1 MDTPDGRRQVRPTLG
16 IQPGAVV
23 RLAEQLKRVPQVFPR
38 SFRECATTGPATPV
52 STAALLR
59 TTAPI
64 HLGAPLH
71 WRPRHRRPPGRCAPI
86 DTATPI
92 P

>member
-1 MDTPDGRRQVRPTLG
+1 MMDAPHGRCKIRPTLG
-16 IQPGAVV
+16 IQPGAVI

-38 SFRECATTGPATPV
+38 SFGECATTGPATPV

-71 WRPRHRRPPGRCAPI
+71 
-86 DTATPI
+86 
-92 P
+92 